1 MARPRRINIKPT
13 TELIADKVHEIE
25 STEMKL
31 LELRSELKEL
41 EAQLREEQIAAL
53 VKTVEENGLTLE
65 EAIKRFAEKE

>member
-13 TELIADKVHEIE
+13 TELIVDKVHEIE